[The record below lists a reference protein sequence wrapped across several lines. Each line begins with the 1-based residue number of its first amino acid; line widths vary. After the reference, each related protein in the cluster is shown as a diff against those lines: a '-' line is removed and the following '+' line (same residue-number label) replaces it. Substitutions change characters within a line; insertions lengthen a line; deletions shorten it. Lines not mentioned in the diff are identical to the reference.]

1 MPLSI
6 RLLILITAFILQH
19 TRYCSAQSITRYNTF
34 SYNVNEGL
42 LQSTIKDIAF
52 DKNNFCWLSFP
63 NGIQKFD
70 GKNFTTVPVQ
80 PGLPDD
86 KLCRLFQCANGDLLI
101 SHQQGISKYEI
112 TGNRFVQVY
121 SNGIGEKSPVDFIG
135 QDEQII
141 YFHSTTG
148 TIRGMSYPGYKIV
161 SETKTGFPDYSSN
174 SDYQP
179 WFSDN
184 IINHKVAFHINNS
197 LCLWDLKAGKLVSE
211 SPAIPDKSP
220 YFFLHLKTENEV
232 LYYNYKENNALQLYN
247 FAINTHRSLVIKGK
261 DDKQIDR
268 CIIFPW
274 QNKILISFSN
284 RLYETDESLQVLKT
298 ELVNFQNQPVTG
310 NFSIAQI
317 KQDNFGNLLLRTI
330 TNGIRKIIRNNY
342 PVKYFGTEKKEQNF
356 IISIFPDKKNNR
368 ILAGTSGNGLLVFD
382 TLQRLVKHIETFPGR
397 NNPALINTILKMND
411 GSYLLFAHGEKQVW
425 RLSDN
430 LLQLKPIVIST
441 SLPPGKSGINYFGN
455 PLFQNEQEAIVQS
468 QNRLYRTNLKNHTI
482 TEHQFAAGY
491 IMSGHLYNNTIITHG
506 NDELI
511 FLDAATFN
519 EIRKIPFKNTG
530 YVRCFARPALPAGR
544 DAAGIIYIG
553 SNKGIFKID
562 SMGKILQ
569 QLNKEAG
576 LPDECIYAMTF
587 DNDGFLWCSTNKG
600 LLKIHADNSVMQLK
614 KEDGLQENEF
624 NTNAVAKSEDGEL
637 FFGGVNGLSSFYPSA
652 ISGFEEK
659 INLLV
664 TKIKANNEDVLK
676 DTAAWSIAA
685 IKLPYTR
692 NNLSFDFVAMGTSNL
707 EQYIYQY
714 KMEGVDK
721 EWIQND
727 GMQTVRY
734 SLPPGK
740 YTFKMYASRF
750 FNKDAAAL
758 KEIRIFIQPPFWKAW
773 WFLTG
778 VVLLGIGLLA
788 FAINRY
794 NKNKYQKKLQILE
807 HERRVKAERE
817 RMSKDLHDS
826 LGAYANAVLYNTELL
841 EHATD
846 TEKRVGLMKDLK
858 FASKDI
864 ITSLRETIWALNK
877 ESYTAEDCLLRIRNF
892 IQPFNRYYEQIRL
905 RVEGEAPANVTLDYK
920 KALHLVRIV
929 QEAITNSIKHA
940 GASNITVTSL
950 PLNGQWMLKVN
961 DDGKGFDSVSARE
974 SKTGNG
980 LGNMEQRAAE
990 AGFIFVVESRAGSG
1004 SLVSITV

>member
-42 LQSTIKDIAF
+42 LQTTIKDIAF

-70 GKNFTTVPVQ
+70 GKNFTTVQ
-80 PGLPDD
+80 TGLPDD
-86 KLCRLFQCANGDLLI
+86 KLCQFFQCANGDLLI

-112 TGNRFVQVY
+112 TGNRFIQVY
-121 SNGIGEKSPVDFIG
+121 ANGAVEKDPVDFIG

-148 TIRGMSYPGYKIV
+148 TIRGMNYPAYKIV

-261 DDKQIDR
+261 DDKQIGR

-298 ELVNFQNQPVTG
+298 ELVNFQNQPVAG

-317 KQDNFGNLLLRTI
+317 KQDNFGNLFLRTI

-382 TLQRLVKHIETFPGR
+382 TLQRLVKHIEIFPGR
-397 NNPALINTILKMND
+397 NNPALINTMLKMND
-411 GSYLLFAHGEKQVW
+411 GSYLLFAKGEKQVW

-430 LLQLKPIVIST
+430 LLQLKPIAIST
-441 SLPPGKSGINYFGN
+441 SLPPDKSGINYFGN

-530 YVRCFARPALPAGR
+530 YVRCFARPPLPVGR

-562 SMGKILQ
+562 STGKILQ
-569 QLNKEAG
+569 QLNKETG

-587 DNDGFLWCSTNKG
+587 DDDGFLWCSTNKG
-600 LLKIHADNSVMQLK
+600 LLKIHEDNSIMQLK

-637 FFGGVNGLSSFYPSA
+637 FFGGVNGASSFYPAA
-652 ISGFEEK
+652 ISSFDEK

-676 DTAAWSIAA
+676 DTAAWSITK
-685 IKLPYTR
+685 IKLPYNR
-692 NNLSFDFVAMGTSNL
+692 NALSFDFIAMGSSNPD
-707 EQYIYQY
+707 QYVYQY
-714 KMEGVDK
+714 RMDGVDR
-721 EWIQND
+721 EWMQNSD
-727 GMQTVRY
+727 LQTVRY

-740 YTFKMYASRF
+740 YTFKIYASRSF
-750 FNKDAAAL
+750 SNTAKAL
-758 KEIRIFIQPPFWKAW
+758 KEIRIIIHPPFWKSW
-773 WFLTG
+773 WFLTLAG
-778 VVLLGIGLLA
+778 LTLIALLA
-788 FAINRY
+788 YFINTKNRRRY
-794 NKNKYQKKLQILE
+794 EKRLQQLQNEQKLKQ
-807 HERRVKAERE
+807 ERE
-817 RMSKDLHDS
+817 RISKDLHDS
-826 LGAYANAVLYNTELL
+826 LGAYANAILYKTELL
-841 EHATD
+841 EEETQSV
-846 TEKRVGLMKDLK
+846 KREELMKDLK

-864 ITSLRETIWALNK
+864 ITSLRETIWALNR
-877 ESYTAEDCLLRIRNF
+877 ETYSAEECLVRIRNF
-892 IQPFNRYYEQIRL
+892 IQPFNRYYEQVKF
-905 RVEGEAPANVTLDYK
+905 RVEGDTPLNLALNSK
-920 KALHLVRIV
+920 RALHLVRIV
-929 QEAITNSIKHA
+929 QEAVTNSIKHA
-940 GASNITVTSL
+940 GATQVTISSL
-950 PLNGQWMLKVN
+950 AINNKWLLHVSDN
-961 DDGKGFDSVSARE
+961 GKGFDPEYASKE
-974 SKTGNG
+974 KTGNG
-980 LGNMEQRAAE
+980 LTNMAQRAAE
-990 AGFIFVVESRAGSG
+990 AGFALTMNSQVGSG
-1004 SLVSITV
+1004 SIISIEVS